1 MKEKKGK
8 KQSGFVNWWK
18 ELCRTH
24 GADEYREFYMR
35 GWDTARLDQPN
46 RTYPWM
52 YTRVLGVTFL
62 LFALMAFITAL
73 TGERMQ
79 YLGYPTVVTLGG
91 LLLGLPV
98 LVFIYELYPR
108 RDFSLA
114 KLCLCMTICT
124 AVTDVAVNLGY
135 FALQPANP
143 WVSGIWTVVLEETAK
158 AIPALVAIVLMRKRT
173 PMGALVIAAACG
185 VGMGLSEDLGYI
197 FIASS
202 QEGVDMSNL
211 VIMTLVRALPS
222 IGGHMIWTG
231 LIGWAFGK
239 LRRPLLDVRFW
250 LMCLASMGIHYLW
263 NIPLESGAGLA
274 TAAAFG
280 IGLLSFEYIVRK
292 ERRRVFAEMS
302 DAQVETAESDE
313 SVVARKYSAVGIA
326 TVAVAILIGIGGIV
340 FCCLY

>member
-1 MKEKKGK
+1 
-8 KQSGFVNWWK
+8 
-18 ELCRTH
+18 
-24 GADEYREFYMR
+24 
-35 GWDTARLDQPN
+35 
-46 RTYPWM
+46 
-52 YTRVLGVTFL
+52 
-62 LFALMAFITAL
+62 
-73 TGERMQ
+73 
-79 YLGYPTVVTLGG
+79 
-91 LLLGLPV
+91 
-98 LVFIYELYPR
+98 
-108 RDFSLA
+108 
-114 KLCLCMTICT
+114 MTICT